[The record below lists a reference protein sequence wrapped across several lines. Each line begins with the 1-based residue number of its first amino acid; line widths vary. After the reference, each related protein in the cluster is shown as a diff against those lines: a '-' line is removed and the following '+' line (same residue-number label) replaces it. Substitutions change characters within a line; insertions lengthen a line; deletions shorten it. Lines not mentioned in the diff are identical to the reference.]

1 MFFHRYLT
9 FRILAPIIGITL
21 LVGAATIGFALYV
34 TQRFADKQADTNLRW
49 RAFMVRQIAE
59 DNLRNMLPP
68 GPDGG
73 DREIR
78 ESRINTM
85 LSIEDFA
92 RSQGLQVAVYDEARE
107 VQTNLGDLNIA
118 PPTPPA
124 IDEVLHLE
132 MDGERFHTYTVEFSP
147 WRWRITVMQDNRAY
161 EHLRHEL
168 TLGAWVA
175 GGFLG
180 GTAFLFMIYLTA
192 LMRHPIQSMIAD
204 LKEGRPPRYTG
215 VAELE
220 YLSTSIS
227 KMMAD
232 LGDKSAAL
240 ERYRDELE
248 ERVEERTRELTEA
261 NTRLQQTNEELVRT
275 HQQLLQ
281 SEKMASIGQLAAGV
295 AHEINNPIG
304 FVTSNLGTLDEYLRD
319 LLRVLDTYE
328 RHEPLVRSDQTAA
341 QDIDS
346 VRREIDIEYVRQDV
360 VPLLN
365 ESKEGLARV
374 RKIVQDLK
382 EFSHV
387 GTGTWQLADLHK
399 GIETTLNIVWNE
411 IKYKATVVKEFG
423 DLPEVQCLPSELNQV
438 FMNMLVNAAQA
449 ISEKGTITIRT
460 AATERDV
467 TIEFVDTGK
476 GIAPEHLPKLFE
488 PFFTTKPVGQGT
500 GLGLSLSYGIVR
512 KHQGIIEVES
522 APGQGALFR
531 IRLPIRQPEKAEA
544 VA

>member
-34 TQRFADKQADTNLRW
+34 TQRFADKEADTNLRW

-73 DREIR
+73 DKEIR
-78 ESRINTM
+78 ESRVNTM

-92 RSQGLQVAVYDEARE
+92 RSQGMQVAIYDEARE
-107 VQTNLGDLNIA
+107 VQINLGDLNIA
-118 PPTPPA
+118 PPNTPA
-124 IDEVLHLE
+124 IDEVQHLE
-132 MDGERFHTYTVEFSP
+132 MGGTRFHTYTVEFSP
-147 WRWRITVMQDNRAY
+147 WRWRLTVMQDNSAY
-161 EHLRHEL
+161 EHLRSEL
-168 TLGAWVA
+168 TQGAWVA
-175 GGFLG
+175 GTFLG
-180 GTAFLFMIYLTA
+180 GMAFVFMIYLAA
-192 LMRHPIQSMIAD
+192 LMRHPIQSMIGD
-204 LKEGRPPRYTG
+204 LKAGRPPRYTG

-232 LGDKSAAL
+232 LGEKSAAL

-261 NTRLQQTNEELVRT
+261 NARLQQSNEELVRT

-328 RHEPLVRSDQTAA
+328 RHEPLVRGDHRAA
-341 QDIDS
+341 QEIDK
-346 VRREIDIEYVRQDV
+346 VRREIDIDYVRQDV
-360 VPLLN
+360 VPLLD

-387 GTGTWQLADLHK
+387 GSGNWQLADLHK

-411 IKYKATVVKEFG
+411 IKYKATVIKEFG
-423 DLPEVQCLPSELNQV
+423 DLPEVQCLPSEMNQV

-449 ISEKGTITIRT
+449 IPEKGTITIRT
-460 AATERDV
+460 EAMDGTV
-467 TIEFVDTGK
+467 MIEFADTGK
-476 GIAPEHLPKLFE
+476 GITPEHLPRLFE

-512 KHQGIIEVES
+512 KHRGIIEVES
-522 APGQGALFR
+522 VPGQGALFR
-531 IRLPIRQPEKAEA
+531 IRLPIRQPAKAEA
-544 VA
+544 PV